1 MHIFS
6 DMNSI
11 LRTIEL
17 TTYMLAPVIAGQL
30 FYFIGYVWTG
40 IFIAIWNI
48 LSVICEYGLLNG
60 IYHQYPRLA
69 QKITERSKAPTE
81 IEEINVH
88 VEETANLKYEKNE
101 YTIVENNAQ
110 QVQERGSESSFDKY
124 VTNAV
129 KESFMGWQ
137 TYFDHPVRY
146 RNNKLVI

>member
-1 MHIFS
+1 
-6 DMNSI
+6 MNSI

-30 FYFIGYVWTG
+30 FYFIGYMWTG

-69 QKITERSKAPTE
+69 KKVTEGSKSPTD

-88 VEETANLKYEKNE
+88 GEETANLKHKKNE
-101 YTIVENNAQ
+101 YMNIVNNAQ
-110 QVQERGSESSFDKY
+110 QGQERSPDCFDKF
-124 VTNAV
+124 VPKAV

-146 RNNKLVI
+146 RYNISGI

>member
-1 MHIFS
+1 
-6 DMNSI
+6 
-11 LRTIEL
+11 
-17 TTYMLAPVIAGQL
+17 MLAPVIAGQL
-30 FYFIGYVWTG
+30 FYFIGYMWTG

-69 QKITERSKAPTE
+69 QKITERSKAPTD
-81 IEEINVH
+81 IEELHVH
-88 VEETANLKYEKNE
+88 VEETANLKHEKNE

-110 QVQERGSESSFDKY
+110 QGKERGSESFDKY
-124 VTNAV
+124 VPNAV

-146 RNNKLVI
+146 RNNKSGI

>member
-1 MHIFS
+1 
-6 DMNSI
+6 
-11 LRTIEL
+11 
-17 TTYMLAPVIAGQL
+17 MLAPVIAGQL
-30 FYFIGYVWTG
+30 FYFIGYMWTG

-69 QKITERSKAPTE
+69 QKITERSKAPTD
-81 IEEINVH
+81 IEELNVH
-88 VEETANLKYEKNE
+88 VEETANLKHEKNE

-110 QVQERGSESSFDKY
+110 QGKERGSESFDKY
-124 VTNAV
+124 VPNAV

-146 RNNKLVI
+146 RNNKSGI